1 MLRKAG
7 IAAVSVL
14 VLTGAGCSDG
24 KGTGAMGG
32 STGSGGATGA
42 GGTTGGAGTT
52 GAGGDGSA
60 AGSSGG
66 GGATGAAGTS
76 GAAGDGGAAGSSG
89 TAGASG
95 AAGATGAAGRG
106 GATGAGGA
114 AGASGAT
121 PREEAI
127 ADLLRLRQEHGV
139 AALRGE
145 IYVVVGYA
153 MNPSPTVEAYNP
165 TTRMWRSVAAFPFNA
180 QHPNVG
186 VARDRIIVAGFYVE
200 SGTGNPNAGVYA
212 YNPDADRWDAV
223 ASLPT
228 GTERAAACTAVL
240 NDKLYV
246 FGGGRRG
253 MSVADASVYDPMT
266 DMWTKLPD
274 MPARKEHCAAGAIG
288 GKIYIAGGRAD
299 SITGFEPSAF
309 VFDPA
314 NGSYT
319 PRKQLPVARGGC
331 ASAVLRDKLYVFGGE
346 GNAATAAGV
355 FPNID
360 EYDPATD
367 TWRALPP
374 MVMPRHGFNAAVVG
388 DRIYLPGGASRQ
400 GGGAVTYG
408 SVFYFP

>member
-1 MLRKAG
+1 
-7 IAAVSVL
+7 
-14 VLTGAGCSDG
+14 
-24 KGTGAMGG
+24 
-32 STGSGGATGA
+32 
-42 GGTTGGAGTT
+42 
-52 GAGGDGSA
+52 
-60 AGSSGG
+60 
-66 GGATGAAGTS
+66 
-76 GAAGDGGAAGSSG
+76 
-89 TAGASG
+89 
-95 AAGATGAAGRG
+95 
-106 GATGAGGA
+106 
-114 AGASGAT
+114 
-121 PREEAI
+121 
-127 ADLLRLRQEHGV
+127 LLRVRQEHGV

-223 ASLPT
+223 ASLPA

-240 NDKLYV
+240 SDKLYV

-266 DMWTKLPD
+266 DTWTKLPD

-367 TWRALPP
+367 TWRALAP

-400 GGGAVTYG
+400 GGGAVTSG
-408 SVFYFP
+408 SVFYFQ